1 MVDFKK
7 FLLKPLMLAALL
19 LAFAACERTEEP
31 AAPDYQIIAAPT
43 EAVMTV
49 DGLLDEPA
57 WQSAQTVTLAENRT
71 GTAVSDSA
79 VLTRVKTCYNP
90 TTLFIAFIC
99 NDPDIWTTFTQRDEH
114 LLGRRGGGGV
124 SRYRP
129 GTVYLRGDRGLPANV
144 LFDSYIVDPVHIDV
158 PATKQYDL
166 SAIQTAVAV
175 EGTLNRR
182 DDRDRRW
189 TVEIAIPLAEVIR
202 TRRGWCPAR
211 PPGGS
216 TSTAST
222 PTAAENPPATP
233 GRPPA
238 RGFISRRCLGWCGLV
253 GDRCW
258 LSVHNKISWVTY

>member
-7 FLLKPLMLAALL
+7 VLLKPLILAALL
-19 LAFAACERTEEP
+19 LAFAVCNRTEEP

-114 LLGRRGGGGV
+114 LWEEEVVEVFLDTDREPSTYVEIEV
-124 SRYRP
+124 S
-129 GTVYLRGDRGLPANV
+129 PANV

-189 TVEIAIPLAEVIR
+189 TVEIAIPLAEVIKDAKGVVPGQTTWR
-202 TRRGWCPAR
+202 INFYRINADGGGKSTGYAWSPTGAR
-211 PPGGS
+211 FHKPEVFGVVRFGG
-216 TSTAST
+216 
-222 PTAAENPPATP
+222 P
-233 GRPPA
+233 
-238 RGFISRRCLGWCGLV
+238 
-253 GDRCW
+253 
-258 LSVHNKISWVTY
+258 

>member
-57 WQSAQTVTLAENRT
+57 WQSAQTVTLAENRA

-90 TTLFIAFIC
+90 ATLYIAFVC
-99 NDPDIWTTFTQRDEH
+99 NDPDIWSTFTQRDEH
-114 LLGRRGGGGV
+114 LWEEEAVEVFLDTDREPSTYVEIEV
-124 SRYRP
+124 S
-129 GTVYLRGDRGLPANV
+129 PANV

-189 TVEIAIPLAEVIR
+189 TVEIAIPLAEVIKDAKGVVPGQTSWR
-202 TRRGWCPAR
+202 INFYRINADGGGESAYYAWSPTGAR
-211 PPGGS
+211 FHKPEVFGVVRFGG
-216 TSTAST
+216 
-222 PTAAENPPATP
+222 
-233 GRPPA
+233 R
-238 RGFISRRCLGWCGLV
+238 
-253 GDRCW
+253 
-258 LSVHNKISWVTY
+258 